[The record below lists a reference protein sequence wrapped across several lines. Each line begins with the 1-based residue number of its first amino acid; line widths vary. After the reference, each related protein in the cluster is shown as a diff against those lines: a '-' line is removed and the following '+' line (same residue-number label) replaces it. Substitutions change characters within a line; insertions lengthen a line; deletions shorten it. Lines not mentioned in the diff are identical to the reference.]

1 LKYEKTIAPKHA
13 ACAAKTGLTF
23 IVANMGAVMEAEV
36 IIATVP
42 LPWTSL
48 TKVATK
54 NGKSMAGRPVPAMS
68 FAT

>member
-1 LKYEKTIAPKHA
+1 
-13 ACAAKTGLTF
+13 
-23 IVANMGAVMEAEV
+23 MGAVMEAEV

>member
-1 LKYEKTIAPKHA
+1 MLPVLPDWINIHSSQY
-13 ACAAKTGLTF
+13 
-23 IVANMGAVMEAEV
+23 GAVMEAEV